1 MCLFPLS
8 SVIIPL
14 FSFFIDLSRFFNFF
28 QSMISS
34 IVNSSYYAN
43 VSTAKCQEFG
53 RWYKKY
59 KKIKGKAC
67 TDVFLVVFLLQ
78 MDWFLL

>member
-1 MCLFPLS
+1 MFLYLFISLSPLS
-8 SVIIPL
+8 PAI
-14 FSFFIDLSRFFNFF
+14 LS

-43 VSTAKCQEFG
+43 VSNSKCQEFG

-59 KKIKGKAC
+59 KKAKG
-67 TDVFLVVFLLQ
+67 
-78 MDWFLL
+78 M

>member
-1 MCLFPLS
+1 MLIINDLFPVVLS
-8 SVIIPL
+8 
-14 FSFFIDLSRFFNFF
+14 

-59 KKIKGKAC
+59 KKIKGEASRVC
-67 TDVFLVVFLLQ
+67 SRSNSIVVDLWP
-78 MDWFLL
+78 D

>member
-1 MCLFPLS
+1 
-8 SVIIPL
+8 
-14 FSFFIDLSRFFNFF
+14 
-28 QSMISS
+28 MISS

-43 VSTAKCQEFG
+43 VSTLKCQEFG

-67 TDVFLVVFLLQ
+67 TDVFLVVFLLCSTKIQ
-78 MDWFLL
+78 LKSILHQLFAAILNQVEKRLKC

>member
-1 MCLFPLS
+1 MWACHGVVAWVQAFYIMLVINVSFSYLS
-8 SVIIPL
+8 
-14 FSFFIDLSRFFNFF
+14 LSLS

-43 VSTAKCQEFG
+43 VSTVKCQEFG

-59 KKIKGKAC
+59 KKIKGE
-67 TDVFLVVFLLQ
+67 FSVVS
-78 MDWFLL
+78 

>member
-1 MCLFPLS
+1 MDAFKSYNLSISVVCVCLCCVML
-8 SVIIPL
+8 IINDLNPL
-14 FSFFIDLSRFFNFF
+14 FLS

-34 IVNSSYYAN
+34 IVNSSYYTN

-59 KKIKGKAC
+59 KKIKGSTVNMC
-67 TDVFLVVFLLQ
+67 WNFH
-78 MDWFLL
+78 